1 MELKCAYS
9 SCAGLYFQI
18 YIRRVLVHFGFGSY
32 GGFRVIF
39 AVVKQRLKKCCGD
52 KLVLG
57 WFFVLGFV
65 ASVGCG
71 FKSTGKYGQVP
82 GGTGP
87 CGKREKAEQ
96 C

>member
-9 SCAGLYFQI
+9 SCARLYFQI
-18 YIRRVLVHFGFGSY
+18 YIRRVLVHFEFGSY

-39 AVVKQRLKKCCGD
+39 AVVEQQLKKCCGD

-57 WFFVLGFV
+57 WFFVLGFAASAGCV
-65 ASVGCG
+65 LKSVG
-71 FKSTGKYGQVP
+71 K
-82 GGTGP
+82 
-87 CGKREKAEQ
+87 CGKVKKSVIK